1 MRLADFGQTM
11 RNYRAEH
18 RMTQEELADKLGV
31 QTKHISFLENGHRNP
46 GPDLQKKME
55 DLLIAD
61 EMRQALRRD
70 SSALSEEE
78 LEVQLKIFHKLSRLQ
93 PVQKEK
99 ALELIYSI
107 LDAMVSNEKR

>member
-11 RNYRAEH
+11 KKYRLEH

-46 GPDLQKKME
+46 GPELQKKME
-55 DLLIAD
+55 DLMMED
-61 EMRQALRRD
+61 EMRRALQTETT
-70 SSALSEEE
+70 ALSAEE

-93 PVQKEK
+93 PAQREK
-99 ALELIYSI
+99 ALELIYSV
-107 LDAMVSNEKR
+107 LDAMAVK